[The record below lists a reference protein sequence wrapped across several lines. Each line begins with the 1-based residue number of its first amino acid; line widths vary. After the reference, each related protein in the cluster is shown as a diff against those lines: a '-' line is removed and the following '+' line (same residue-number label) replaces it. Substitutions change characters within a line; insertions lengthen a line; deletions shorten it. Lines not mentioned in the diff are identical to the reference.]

1 MNEFQTN
8 PRPKPHG
15 PRLGTDEIHELD
27 PVQQVDQKDLS
38 PEVGQRWLWL
48 ADQTWPKQARVG
60 QHLLWPTMDGQTCTR
75 QAKLGYRLLWPAL
88 ASQPWTEYVVKFLQQ
103 NIVNL

>member
-1 MNEFQTN
+1 MVGQTLGMASHNEFQTN

-48 ADQTWPKQARVG
+48 TKLGPSRPELANTCFG
-60 QHLLWPTMDGQTCTR
+60 QPWL
-75 QAKLGYRLLWPAL
+75 AKLVPGRPKL
-88 ASQPWTEYVVKFLQQ
+88 ASAGLGQPWLANVGH
-103 NIVNL
+103 NM